1 MTSTTTA
8 YRYTKHNQRGATLI
22 TALVML
28 IVLTLL
34 TFSAIRS
41 SIANLRIVGN
51 AQVGEEAAAAA
62 QQTIEQIIST
72 NFTTVANPVTVTAVV
87 GSYTVKVPP
96 PTCNGST
103 PILNSALDPSNPD
116 DQPCF
121 SSGSANNTGIFFV
134 SGVSHTMTVSWCYR
148 QKWDVEADVNDAVTG
163 AVETTHQGVAL
174 KVAAGTTC

>member
-1 MTSTTTA
+1 MKSTVME
-8 YRYTKHNQRGATLI
+8 YTYPKHQQRGATLI

-34 TFSAIRS
+34 TFSAIKS

-51 AQVGEEAAAAA
+51 AQTGGEAAAAA
-62 QQTIEQIIST
+62 QQTIEKVIST
-72 NFTTVANPVTVTAVV
+72 NFTANPVPVSAVV
-87 GSYTVKVPP
+87 GSYTVNVPT
-96 PTCNGST
+96 PTCSGST
-103 PILNSALDPSNPD
+103 PILNSALDPTNPD

-148 QKWDVEADVNDAVTG
+148 QKWDVEADVSDAVTG
-163 AVETTHQGVAL
+163 AIEQTHQGVAL